1 MTAAAAAVGAPVQ
14 SAECD
19 PAGGHRAVVAVLL
32 GIAAAACT
40 LAFYHGRP
48 LAVSDFDPIWVGAR
62 ALRAHQDPYA
72 AVQSPP
78 WPWDLRYPLPAV
90 IVALPLSYL
99 SLALARAALVALGV
113 GFLSWALTRHAWWP
127 LIALAGGQVFAA
139 AQSVQWTPLLAAG
152 IMLGPL
158 QYLWSVKPPTG
169 LALFV
174 AYPTRRTVIGG
185 LALLGLAFVAWP
197 HWLDG
202 WLAAAHRAP
211 HRAPVLRPG
220 GVLLLLA
227 LLRWRLPEG
236 RLLATLALLPL
247 TPHLYEA
254 VPLLLVARSRR
265 ELLALTAC
273 GTFGLVATAL
283 VPQGPDPDHGTIA
296 WFEILIS
303 CYLPTLLVILRHPNV
318 AVGLLA
324 PFEPISAP
332 PAARLAAA

>member
-1 MTAAAAAVGAPVQ
+1 VSAPVE
-14 SAECD
+14 SAERE
-19 PAGGHRAVVAVLL
+19 PLPGRRAAVAVLL
-32 GIAAAACT
+32 AIAAAGCT
-40 LAFYHGRP
+40 LAFYRGRP
-48 LAVSDFDPIWVGAR
+48 LAVSDFDVSWVGAR

-72 AVQSPP
+72 AIQSPP

-90 IVALPLSYL
+90 LVALPLSYL
-99 SLALARAALVALGV
+99 SLALARATLVALGV
-113 GFLSWALTRHAWWP
+113 GFLAWALTRRAWWP
-127 LIALAGGQVFAA
+127 LIALAGGQVFVAV
-139 AQSVQWTPLLAAG
+139 QSVQWTPLLAAG

-169 LALFV
+169 LALFA

-185 LALLGLAFVAWP
+185 LVLLGLAFLVWP
-197 HWLDG
+197 NWLDG

-211 HRAPVLRPG
+211 HRPGVMRPG

-227 LLRWRLPEG
+227 LFRWRLPEG
-236 RLLATLALLPL
+236 RLLASLAVLPL

-273 GTFGLVATAL
+273 GTLGLVAIASL
-283 VPQGPDPDHGTIA
+283 PQGPDPDHGAIA
-296 WFEILIS
+296 WIEILIS
-303 CYLPTLLVILRHPNV
+303 CYLPSLVVILRHPNI

-324 PFEPISAP
+324 PFEPI
-332 PAARLAAA
+332 PAAPSPRQAVA